1 MNTKEID
8 SPPHKDSPEAFPPAP
23 LLTPGVIAKDAGIPY
38 NSLYLRKTAVKANGK
53 RDPNMI
59 KDSLFII
66 KRGDTFNIISE
77 NYSFKT
83 EAYYSILRHEMEG
96 KTVRPSSSAVLDA
109 YVVPICLER
118 AKLAG
123 IPVCNWGISQGYTP
137 VPAIIYGLNYFA
149 TASDFVIVRDSDEAK
164 DAIKHITNIGK
175 YPFCYQTLDNGATV
189 HSCIGIFG
197 KTARQCNAVSHLAEK
212 VYSHFSI
219 PLVTMVYV
227 KTGDQYR
234 LSSLAP
240 VKYSQLCSEERT
252 LLAAYL
258 SHQEFL

>member
-8 SPPHKDSPEAFPPAP
+8 SPPHKESPEAFPPAP
-23 LLTPGVIAKDAGIPY
+23 LLTSDAIVKESGIPFDGPY
-38 NSLYLRKTAVKANGK
+38 FRKTAVKANGK

-66 KRGDTFNIISE
+66 RRGDMFHIISE
-77 NYSFKT
+77 NYAFKT
-83 EAYYSILRHEMEG
+83 ETYYSILRYEMEG
-96 KTVRPSSSAVLDA
+96 KPVRPSSSAVLDA

-123 IPVCNWGISQGYTP
+123 IPVCTWGISQGYTP
-137 VPAIIYGLNYFA
+137 LPAIIYGLNYFA
-149 TASDFVIVRDSDEAK
+149 TASDFFIVRHNDEAK

-197 KTARQCNAVSHLAEK
+197 KTARQCNAVSLLAEK

-219 PLVTMVYV
+219 PLVTMVFV
-227 KTGDQYR
+227 KTGEQYR

-240 VKYSQLCSEERT
+240 VKYSQLLGEERT

>member
-219 PLVTMVYV
+219 PLVTMVYI